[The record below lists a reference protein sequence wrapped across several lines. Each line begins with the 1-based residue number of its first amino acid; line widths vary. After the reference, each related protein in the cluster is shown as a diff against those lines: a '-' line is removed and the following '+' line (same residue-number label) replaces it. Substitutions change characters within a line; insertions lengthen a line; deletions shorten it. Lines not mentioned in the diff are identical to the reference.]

1 VTKPSAAEG
10 GGESRHARV
19 VDVGSAEVEVQG
31 QRQRPDRIQKSLPDL
46 IDVET
51 LARHLGVTV
60 HHVRRLVQ
68 ERRIPYLKV
77 GTFVRFDPQEVGFWL
92 EERRIPE
99 HEKRPARAWDPVS

>member
-1 VTKPSAAEG
+1 MTKPSAGQG
-10 GGESRHARV
+10 GGDRHVRV
-19 VDVGSAEVEVQG
+19 VDVRSVEVGG
-31 QRQRPDRIQKSLPDL
+31 QDQRLGPDRIHKSLPDL

-77 GTFVRFDPQEVGFWL
+77 GVFVRFDPEEVGCWL
-92 EERRIPE
+92 EERRVPDR
-99 HEKRPARAWDPVS
+99 EKRPARSWEPVS